1 MIAAGHVRINGQ
13 RVEKTSHAVKAED
26 ILTLVLPGAV
36 RVVQVL
42 GEPEKRGSAQQVQ
55 LLYRDISSAQKQ
67 DATGLALC

>member
-1 MIAAGHVRINGQ
+1 MRINGQ

-42 GEPEKRGSAQQVQ
+42 GEPEKRGSAQQAQ